1 MKIIVKTDKLFYE
14 VFHELPEVFFELIGE
29 TQVNARDYEFKAIEL
44 KETALR
50 LDGVMLRIA
59 KDSKQPIYFIEVQ
72 SYKNPNIYSNILR
85 KVYTYLDQNDPT
97 QDWCAVVVYE
107 RRSFDPEDEDE
118 DEETTPYR
126 GVINSGQLLRI
137 YLDEIDSAGG
147 LSQGISL
154 IKLIVEKEKNAP
166 DRAKALIEQVRSES
180 TDAEQIQ
187 KMVNLILTIISYK
200 FTESSLEELQ
210 AMLGLED
217 AKQTRWGQELLAE
230 GRQEGRQEGEE
241 VGLAKGRQ
249 VIRLFGEEL
258 GPLEGKLELA
268 PVLLQ
273 LGFTLE
279 EVAQMLKVETEQV
292 RQVAEPETP
301 EQSL

>member
-1 MKIIVKTDKLFYE
+1 VKTDKLFYE

-29 TQVNARDYEFKAIEL
+29 THVNAQDYEFKAIEL

-59 KDSKQPIYFIEVQ
+59 KDTKQPIYFIEVQ
-72 SYKNPNIYSNILR
+72 NYKNPNIYSNILR

-97 QDWCAVVVYE
+97 QDWRAVVVYE
-107 RRSFDPEDEDE
+107 RRSFAPE

-126 GVINSGQLLRI
+126 GEINSGKLLRI

-180 TDAEQIQ
+180 TDAQQIQ

-230 GRQEGRQEGEE
+230 GRQEGEE
-241 VGLAKGRQ
+241 LGLAKGRQ

-258 GPLEGKLELA
+258 GPLEGKLEFA